1 MTRPCSPDLTLRRV
15 KLPSFCCSVHVRVL
29 FSVACVFFFQV
40 LKKWCMDNMVK
51 ETMSFPAVFFQEAL
65 ILGFWWVKLQIPP
78 GEVCQIMSNGS
89 KIQCLVTSSQEI
101 N

>member
-1 MTRPCSPDLTLRRV
+1 MN
-15 KLPSFCCSVHVRVL
+15 
-29 FSVACVFFFQV
+29 
-40 LKKWCMDNMVK
+40 NMVK
-51 ETMSFPAVFFQEAL
+51 ETMSFSAVWTFQEAL
-65 ILGFWWVKLQIPP
+65 ILGFGWVKLQIPP